1 MLHALWLPENN
12 NSPGICSNT
21 IRLLAIRQLV
31 CEECIEAWNEKIKIL
46 SRSAGRAMSVDAEIV
61 ENPRSMKGAKRTKVK
76 RRRRLHTR
84 FQDFLA
90 TKSFRT
96 LAFAEPHIILP
107 SVGILRESFYRL
119 RVLYAGCAAPVSA
132 NQVERG
138 SGIQER
144 VAGWLD
150 PIHSGNGVENDLSL
164 GCVLFRNHAI

>member
-1 MLHALWLPENN
+1 MGAYFITRTIWRVSGEVQLDRSPKIAQNLP
-12 NSPGICSNT
+12 
-21 IRLLAIRQLV
+21 
-31 CEECIEAWNEKIKIL
+31 
-46 SRSAGRAMSVDAEIV
+46 
-61 ENPRSMKGAKRTKVK
+61 
-76 RRRRLHTR
+76 
-84 FQDFLA
+84 A

-96 LAFAEPHIILP
+96 LAFADPRIILP
-107 SVGILRESFYRL
+107 SVGILREPFYRL

-164 GCVLFRNHAI
+164 GCVLFRNHAV